1 MLLTADHPLFTH
13 PVRRLRSVTA
23 ADASRNRTR
32 KLITPLGLA
41 ALLLPASALA
51 QHDHDHGMPLNSNSI
66 GAEHVR
72 FTTSCESA
80 THNNFNQGIALMHS
94 FWFAEAINTF
104 QTVLQQDPD
113 CAMAHWGIAMSHWG
127 NPFAGQRNQQQL
139 ARGQAAAELARTT
152 GTPDARE
159 SAYIAAANELFTDDQ
174 GATQRARTV
183 AYEQAM
189 EKVVNDWP
197 NDVEAQIF
205 YALAMNQT
213 ADPADMSYTQQL
225 GAAAILEPL
234 FMENPDHPGIAHYLI
249 HAYDHPPLA
258 DRALDAALRYASL
271 APDAP
276 HALHMPSHTFT
287 RIGMWQ
293 ESVDTN
299 LRSAR
304 IARENS
310 DPGAELHALDYQAY
324 AYLQMAQDE
333 AAQRVVDRA
342 VELLTDVDI
351 TAVGATQAGAF
362 AIAAIP
368 ARYALERGDY
378 EMAAQLTVH
387 RAEQTPHTQALTH
400 FARALGAAMTG
411 DAAAARE
418 EAQQLAKLRD
428 LSEARRDDYWTEQI
442 DIQRQIAEAWADHAA
457 GNQESAIRLLTAA
470 ADREDKADKAAV
482 TPGPLAPA
490 RELLGRMLLDVGQ
503 PADALAAFEATLIK
517 EPNRFMALYGAA
529 TAAEAA
535 GEAQQAAMYY
545 TQLLDVAATGDGE
558 RPALRAA
565 QNR

>member
-1 MLLTADHPLFTH
+1 MLLTVCQPPF
-13 PVRRLRSVTA
+13 
-23 ADASRNRTR
+23 SRQTR
-32 KLITPLGLA
+32 HQISRQKLITPLALI
-41 ALLLPASALA
+41 ALLFSASTSA
-51 QHDHDHGMPLNSNSI
+51 QHEHDHGMPLNSNSI
-66 GAEHVR
+66 GAEHVQ
-72 FTTSCESA
+72 FA
-80 THNNFNQGIALMHS
+80 THCEAGTHNDFNRGVALMHS
-94 FWFAEAINTF
+94 FWFAEAINSF
-104 QTVLQQDPD
+104 QAVLEQDAD

-139 ARGQAAAELARTT
+139 ARGQAAAELARNT

-159 SAYIAAANELFTDDQ
+159 SAYIAAVSELFTDDN
-174 GATQRARTV
+174 GATQRARTL

-189 EKVVNDWP
+189 AKVVDDWP
-197 NDVEAQIF
+197 DDAEAQIF

-213 ADPADMSYTQQL
+213 ADPTDMSYTQQL

-258 DRALDAALRYASL
+258 DRALGAALRYASL

-299 LRSAR
+299 LRSAS
-304 IARENS
+304 IARENN
-310 DPGAELHALDYQAY
+310 DPGAELHALDYQTY

-333 AAQRVVDRA
+333 AAQQVVERA
-342 VELLTDVDI
+342 AELLNEVDI

-378 EMAAQLTVH
+378 EMAARLSVH

-411 DAAAARE
+411 DPAAASE
-418 EAQQLAKLRD
+418 EAQQLARLRD

-442 DIQRQIAEAWADHAA
+442 DIQRQIAEAWADYAS

-490 RELLGRMLLDVGQ
+490 RELLGRILLEVGR

-529 TAAEAA
+529 SAAEAA
-535 GEAQQAAMYY
+535 GESHQAALYY
-545 TQLLDVAATGDGE
+545 QQLLEVAATGDGE
-558 RPALRAA
+558 RPALVTITK
-565 QNR
+565 